1 MFMFMLHSV
10 ENSKEFTNLHV
21 GVNYKLIKRQKRW
34 RQSCTDHVF
43 YGNPQFL
50 KFESCNNSH
59 PCLRSQ
65 FVLYHYLPTSNSYSV
80 FCKISFSF
88 HSLSLLWALVWYL
101 FYTRRRARKSSSC
114 KAIINIK
121 PWEHSRVQTLSFSRY
136 EDFSLLVQHL
146 QKKVFR
152 CA

>member
-1 MFMFMLHSV
+1 MFMLHIV

-21 GVNYKLIKRQKRW
+21 RVNYKLIKRQKRW

-65 FVLYHYLPTSNSYSV
+65 FVLYYYLPTSNYYSV
-80 FCKISFSF
+80 FCKISSF
-88 HSLSLLWALVWYL
+88 FFTPSV
-101 FYTRRRARKSSSC
+101 FYG
-114 KAIINIK
+114 
-121 PWEHSRVQTLSFSRY
+121 L
-136 EDFSLLVQHL
+136 
-146 QKKVFR
+146 
-152 CA
+152 

>member
-1 MFMFMLHSV
+1 MFMLHSV

-65 FVLYHYLPTSNSYSV
+65 FVLYYLPTSNYYSV
-80 FCKISFSF
+80 FCNISFF
-88 HSLSLLWALVWYL
+88 L
-101 FYTRRRARKSSSC
+101 FTPS
-114 KAIINIK
+114 
-121 PWEHSRVQTLSFSRY
+121 
-136 EDFSLLVQHL
+136 
-146 QKKVFR
+146 VFYGL
-152 CA
+152 